1 MRTRFQNEDD
11 FKRWMRRLAIGVTA
25 SAPLISAGCGRV
37 ESNDISVIPNAQIVV
52 ARRGDA
58 GVDAGLPDAGR
69 PDSGL
74 LDAGYDAGLPDAGP
88 FDAGQWNVIY
98 GCDGYAYNGFDGGTW
113 LFDGGGLLD
122 QQWCVMAC
130 PQNGLTLQ
138 GCQDENLED
147 LICWYQFCGVGRL
160 TDGVQTRACGV
171 GALGSELANM
181 ASHEAGAALAFA
193 QLAREL
199 DRHGVSP
206 QFSRRARR
214 AAREEVRHA
223 QLVGG
228 LARAHGGQFS
238 VTRPIDTGRTLEAI
252 ALENATEGCVR
263 ETLGALIGLHQS
275 RHASDA
281 AVRAV
286 MAEVSRDELGHSA
299 WSHALADQLDGQLSL
314 AARRRVRE
322 AREQALASAT
332 RELCAA
338 PSRAIDSTLGL
349 PDAERIQTCALA
361 LT

>member
-1 MRTRFQNEDD
+1 MRTRFRNEDD
-11 FKRWMRRLAIGVTA
+11 FKKWMRRLALGAAA
-25 SAPLISAGCGRV
+25 SAPLISAAGCGRT
-37 ESNDISVIPNAQIVV
+37 ESNDFSVIPNAQIVV
-52 ARRGDA
+52 ARRDG
-58 GVDAGLPDAGR
+58 GLPDAGR
-69 PDSGL
+69 PDSGTPDSGFV
-74 LDAGYDAGLPDAGP
+74 DAGYDAGIPDAGT
-88 FDAGQWNVIY
+88 WKSIIY
-98 GCDGYAYNGFDGGTW
+98 GCSGWAYNPEDGGNIV
-113 LFDGGGLLD
+113 FDGGGLLD
-122 QQWCVMAC
+122 PQLCMIAC
-130 PQNGLTLQ
+130 PVGPGPTD
-138 GCQDENLED
+138 GCQTENNLD

-160 TDGVQTRACGV
+160 TNGVQTSACGV
-171 GALGSELANM
+171 GALGRELANM

-223 QLVGG
+223 QLVGR
-228 LARAHGGQFS
+228 LARAHGGRFG
-238 VTRPIDTGRTLEAI
+238 VTQPIDTGRTLEAL

-275 RHASDA
+275 RHASDT

-286 MAEVSRDELGHSA
+286 MAEVSRDELGHAS

-322 AREQALASAT
+322 ARAEALLSAT
-332 RELCAA
+332 RELSAA
-338 PSRAIDSTLGL
+338 PSRAIDATLGL
-349 PDAERIQTCALA
+349 PDGERINTMAVA